1 MRECSEAISA
11 CPRSAADGVN
21 RTDGKCLLA
30 IQGEIASQKRLAMT
44 ISFTAVILTCDYE
57 NAQIRLT
64 FSGWTKSQPY
74 VEDSR
79 SETPGSGG

>member
-1 MRECSEAISA
+1 
-11 CPRSAADGVN
+11 
-21 RTDGKCLLA
+21 
-30 IQGEIASQKRLAMT
+30 MT

-74 VEDSR
+74 VEDPR
-79 SETPGSGG
+79 SKAPGSGGPVPAKQGIVPSANIHTRLT